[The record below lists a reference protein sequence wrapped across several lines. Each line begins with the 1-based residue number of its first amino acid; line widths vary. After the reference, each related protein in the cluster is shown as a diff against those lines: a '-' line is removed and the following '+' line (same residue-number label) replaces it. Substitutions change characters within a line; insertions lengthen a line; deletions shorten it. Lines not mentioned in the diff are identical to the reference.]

1 MKRERLVI
9 LLGALVAL
17 VFFYLG
23 LNTWLKSKEEKVIPL
38 PVVIKPQPKEEK
50 AQEQQVQ
57 QEKPLEEEKKDKIA
71 QKIEK
76 EKRVAQ
82 LPEKTKKETTESKP
96 KSEKKAVKEKGK
108 KAYIIQ
114 IGAFSKEENAKKA
127 LKKAKDM
134 GYKGKIDKEGELY
147 KVRIKVVTA
156 SIEKDMSKLKS
167 AFGGAVLK
175 R

>member
-23 LNTWLKSKEEKVIPL
+23 LNTWLKSKEEKVIPP

-57 QEKPLEEEKKDKIA
+57 QEKPEAKPLEEKKDEIA

-76 EKRVAQ
+76 EKKVAQ
-82 LPEKTKKETTESKP
+82 LPERTEKKTTEPKP
-96 KSEKKAVKEKGK
+96 KSEEK

-134 GYKGKIDKEGELY
+134 GYEGKIDKEGELY